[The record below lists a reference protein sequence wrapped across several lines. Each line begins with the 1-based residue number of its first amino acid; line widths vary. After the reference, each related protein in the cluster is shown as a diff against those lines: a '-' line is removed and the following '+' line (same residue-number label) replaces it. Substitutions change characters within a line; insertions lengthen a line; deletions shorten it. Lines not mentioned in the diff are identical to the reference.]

1 MYVYKTSG
9 VCSRNICF
17 DLVDGKV
24 KNLTFEGGCSG
35 NLKGIAQLVEGMK
48 AEEVIEKLQGTV
60 CGDKN
65 TSCPD
70 QLSKAIKEAL
80 SK

>member
-9 VCSRNICF
+9 VCSRNIFF

-24 KNLTFEGGCSG
+24 KNVTFEGGCSG
-35 NLKGIAQLVEGMK
+35 NLKGISQLVEGMK

-70 QLSKAIKEAL
+70 QLSKALKEAL
-80 SK
+80 HK